1 MGCSFGMYKITTYIW
16 SAHVGFVGESWTFR
30 DSTYVGLGMYKLTP
44 VYDQLM
50 RVLWVK
56 MELVGSDLDVTSQKS
71 EMM

>member
-1 MGCSFGMYKITTYIW
+1 MWVLWVKI
-16 SAHVGFVGESWTFR
+16 ELFR

-56 MELVGSDLDVTSQKS
+56 MELVGSDVDATSKKS